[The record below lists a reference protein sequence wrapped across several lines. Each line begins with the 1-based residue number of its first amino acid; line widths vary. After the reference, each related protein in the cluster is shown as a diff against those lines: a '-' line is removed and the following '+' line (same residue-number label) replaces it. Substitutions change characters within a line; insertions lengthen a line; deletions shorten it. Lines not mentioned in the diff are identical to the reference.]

1 MGPGYFGA
9 AGVPFRTRRNL
20 NTHPWGHTKS
30 GPDLDVSV
38 GRRWT
43 ERERAQKVSCEPDR
57 RAVGPGYRREASR
70 DIGRGRVR
78 RRRSCGC
85 LRRREGR
92 REKADRTTRRRSGP
106 AGELDTQHPVQ
117 YHPRSA
123 STAARRAPTGLRGRS
138 RRTERMPLRG
148 GGRRRRK
155 DTAPSVH
162 HTGVTRWGALTPPE
176 KHTRVIHFYPDLPG
190 DLLSA
195 RVVG

>member
-30 GPDLDVSV
+30 GPDLDVSA

-57 RAVGPGYRREASR
+57 RAVGARYRREASR

-78 RRRSCGC
+78 RSCSCGC
-85 LRRREGR
+85 LRR
-92 REKADRTTRRRSGP
+92 REKADRTTRRRSGL
-106 AGELDTQHPVQ
+106 AGELDTRHPVQ
-117 YHPRSA
+117 YPRSA
-123 STAARRAPTGLRGRS
+123 VNRSALQAPTGLRGRS
-138 RRTERMPLRG
+138 RRPERMPVRG

-155 DTAPSVH
+155 DTRLRSPHRCHPMGRNSH
-162 HTGVTRWGALTPPE
+162 PG